1 MVVPSLLHM
10 ARRAC
15 VKQAKAI
22 DDVGDAPY
30 GLVRPILLKV
40 ENPRQLHALETNSP
54 QLKEYTGEIWIEF
67 IKRDIP
73 FWRDVK
79 LPENPESWFNFYR
92 SLRQQALRELEL
104 QAERIKQAMNGLRS
118 EKAKHSPKV
127 VNARKLGLPQEKP
140 TSLQKYANYDRQM
153 GGLQPVFV
161 RARTQNDKGL
171 TPYSQTS
178 RWTFEKPK
186 LPTTTKPKK
195 STLPV
200 AKRNK
205 RLCIPT
211 HQLNKRASA
220 IKKAPISF
228 VEDYKY
234 EQRLAQRNTDRKVP
248 AARASP
254 PKRIKESSTSSQRPA
269 SSLTRPNS
277 SGLGRPQTI
286 TAKPPGLPLTEPK
299 LTLSGVPQPRPA
311 TAKPPRLETPKQ
323 NASSSTAT
331 PQPDAKPLTPPKAVG
346 PPRRRPP
353 PNPLLIPK
361 RRAGPLPAQM
371 LTGPAR
377 QSASSKRLL
386 DSGLAGSDAVPE
398 RSRVKKQRIS

>member
-1 MVVPSLLHM
+1 M

-22 DDVGDAPY
+22 YDVGDAPY

-104 QAERIKQAMNGLRS
+104 QAERVKQAMNGLRS

-195 STLPV
+195 SALPV

-234 EQRLAQRNTDRKVP
+234 EQRLAQRNTDRKGAGGTRISSEADKGIEHQLATASEFPNAAKFFRFGAP
-248 AARASP
+248 ADHHSQAS
-254 PKRIKESSTSSQRPA
+254 R
-269 SSLTRPNS
+269 
-277 SGLGRPQTI
+277 
-286 TAKPPGLPLTEPK
+286 
-299 LTLSGVPQPRPA
+299 PRPA

-323 NASSSTAT
+323 NSSSSTAT

-371 LTGPAR
+371 LTDPAR
-377 QSASSKRLL
+377 LSASSKRLL

-398 RSRVKKQRIS
+398 GSRVKKQRIS

>member
-1 MVVPSLLHM
+1 M

-104 QAERIKQAMNGLRS
+104 QAER
-118 EKAKHSPKV
+118 
-127 VNARKLGLPQEKP
+127 
-140 TSLQKYANYDRQM
+140 YANYDRQM